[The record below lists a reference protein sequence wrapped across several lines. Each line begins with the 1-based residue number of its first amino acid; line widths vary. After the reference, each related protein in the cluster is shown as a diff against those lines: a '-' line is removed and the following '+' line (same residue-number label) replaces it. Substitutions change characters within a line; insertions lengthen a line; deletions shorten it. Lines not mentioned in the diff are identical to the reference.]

1 MTEKTWLNKMETAE
15 YIGVATRTIDRWRKE
30 PQIYYHFP
38 APRYVAGRPRW
49 NIKDLDAWIAS
60 QPKTAD

>member
-1 MTEKTWLNKMETAE
+1 MTNKTWLNKMETAE
-15 YIGVATRTIDRWRKE
+15 YIGITTRTIDRRRKE
-30 PQIYYHFP
+30 EWYNFP

-60 QPKTAD
+60 QPKTAC

>member
-1 MTEKTWLNKMETAE
+1 METAE
-15 YIGVATRTIDRWRKE
+15 YVGVTTRTIDRWRKE
-30 PQIYYHFP
+30 EWYNFP

-60 QPKTAD
+60 QPKTAC